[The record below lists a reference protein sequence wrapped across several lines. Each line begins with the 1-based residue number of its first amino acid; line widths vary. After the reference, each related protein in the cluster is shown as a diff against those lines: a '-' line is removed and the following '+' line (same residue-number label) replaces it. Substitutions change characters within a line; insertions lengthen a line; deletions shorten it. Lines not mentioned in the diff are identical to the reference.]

1 MYQVF
6 FYDPILFFSYYK
18 IIFLDGTKDTKRG
31 KFQVTGCLNNYAIT
45 GCLLSAHILTA

>member
-1 MYQVF
+1 MYQEF

-31 KFQVTGCLNNYAIT
+31 KFQVTGCQNVIT
-45 GCLLSAHILTA
+45 LSQDVPFFF